1 MLNLF
6 NYTDNNFKKI
16 IDQVLSYYK
25 EKNKNNSIV
34 KENKSFQI
42 ELNKNLSFK
51 V

>member
-1 MLNLF
+1 LNLF
-6 NYTDNNFKKI
+6 NYIENNAKKI

-34 KENKSFQI
+34 KEIKSFKI
-42 ELNKNLSFK
+42 ELNKNLNFK